1 MTTQLTKLR
10 LLVPKIRYVG
20 RKIDS
25 RGIHPLPENVAAIQH
40 MATPTNIS
48 ELRSFL
54 GAINFYG
61 NFIVYL
67 QQHCA
72 PFHDLL
78 RNNTKWSW
86 TPQHDVIF
94 KKLKNIISTDDTLVH
109 YDSTLPLV
117 LCTDA
122 SDVGVSAVLMQRY
135 DDNTLKPISASSR
148 QLIDA
153 EKKYSTIDKEALAI
167 IYGIN
172 KYQQYLYGRR
182 FAIRSDPHCKF
193 CQWLQSRWQNL
204 QCGFLLLTMLLNS
217 LLNAVNHVRKIDQQ

>member
-1 MTTQLTKLR
+1 M
-10 LLVPKIRYVG
+10 
-20 RKIDS
+20 IDN

-48 ELRSFL
+48 KLRSFL

-61 NFIVYL
+61 NFIVNI

-72 PFHDLL
+72 PLHDLL

-94 KKLKNIISTDDTLVH
+94 KKLKNIISTTDTLVH

-122 SDVGVSAVLMQRY
+122 SDVGVSAVLMQRFN
-135 DDNTLKPISASSR
+135 DNAFKPISASSR
-148 QLIDA
+148 RLIDA
-153 EKKYSTIDKEALAI
+153 ERNNRPSTKKRWRLFTESTN
-167 IYGIN
+167 IN
-172 KYQQYLYGRR
+172 NICTV
-182 FAIRSDPHCKF
+182 ADS
-193 CQWLQSRWQNL
+193 QSGPTINR
-204 QCGFLLLTMLLNS
+204 LNTF
-217 LLNAVNHVRKIDQQ
+217 